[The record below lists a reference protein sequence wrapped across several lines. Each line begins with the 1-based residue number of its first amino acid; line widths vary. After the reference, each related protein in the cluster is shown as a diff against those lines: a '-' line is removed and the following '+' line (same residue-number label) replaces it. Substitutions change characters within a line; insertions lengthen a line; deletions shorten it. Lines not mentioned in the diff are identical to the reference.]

1 MQRAVQILKRHR
13 DTMFKENPDSK
24 PISVIIT
31 TLSATYYNG
40 SGSDVVLNPVN
51 PEENFADRWSMPD
64 YKHLELKKNFHLW
77 VDQVVR
83 DFEYLYSSDN
93 IEIIAESVTKN
104 LSVSIEQ
111 KQLASALGISMATK
125 KVAAKPKAV
134 SEPVSKPWHQS

>member
-1 MQRAVQILKRHR
+1 
-13 DTMFKENPDSK
+13 MFKENPDSK